1 MTSHTKGT
9 KMRINARLDEQSE
22 QDLLFIKEKTGET
35 VTQII
40 KELLTAKAE
49 MLRAKHQPGSKMQAF
64 LQSDFVGCAEGP
76 VDGSINY
83 KQYISEYLDEKLDN
97 R

>member
-1 MTSHTKGT
+1 
-9 KMRINARLDEQSE
+9 MRINASLDEQSE

-40 KELLTAKAE
+40 KELLTEKAE
-49 MLRAKHQPGSKMQAF
+49 SLRIEHKPGSKMQAL

-76 VDGSINY
+76 EDLSTNY
-83 KQYISEYLDEKLDN
+83 KEYFYQGIKEKHGLD
-97 R
+97 

>member
-1 MTSHTKGT
+1 
-9 KMRINARLDEQSE
+9 MRINARLDEQSE

-40 KELLTAKAE
+40 KELLTEKAE
-49 MLRAKHQPGSKMQAF
+49 NLRVKHKPGSKMQA
-64 LQSDFVGCAEGP
+64 LLKSDFVGCAEGP
-76 VDGSINY
+76 EDGSVNY
-83 KQYISEYLDEKLDN
+83 KHYISEYLDEKLDN

>member
-1 MTSHTKGT
+1 MKT
-9 KMRINARLDEQSE
+9 NARLDAQSE

-35 VTQII
+35 VTQIF

-49 MLRAKHQPGSKMQAF
+49 SLRAKHKPGSKMQAL

-76 VDGSINY
+76 EDLSVNY
-83 KQYISEYLDEKLDN
+83 KEYFY
-97 R
+97 